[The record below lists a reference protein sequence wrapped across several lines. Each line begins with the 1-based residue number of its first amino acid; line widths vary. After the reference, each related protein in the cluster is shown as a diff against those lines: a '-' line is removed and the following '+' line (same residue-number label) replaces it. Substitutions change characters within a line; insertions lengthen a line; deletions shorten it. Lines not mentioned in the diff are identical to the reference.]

1 MKQGPYAAV
10 YNSQRLATAKRVQYH
25 RVGVEIYETAVAVVS
40 GAKAA
45 IGRQSRQITNERA
58 KKISTNSSLCFDG
71 QLGGR
76 ERAEMLLYKGCWNN
90 RLRFQLKRM
99 LCSSSSSND
108 PTPGIIQFSAS
119 AVVAA
124 AAAAAAAA
132 DGVGSYGRLIGN
144 DSGNVIRLPLASYL
158 HHQPPHHHDHFAL
171 QAGASYTPPENFV
184 QDQSIHSSY
193 PSTGLIHHQQQHQQQ
208 QQEHSAPEAINVTR
222 NNNYSWDPSHQ
233 THIVNELPHHHLA
246 VDRTLKTPTATAN
259 TPPASSNQ
267 QR

>member
-1 MKQGPYAAV
+1 MKQGPHAAV

-58 KKISTNSSLCFDG
+58 KKSRPIRVCALKGNWEA
-71 QLGGR
+71 

-124 AAAAAAAA
+124 AAAAAAA

-158 HHQPPHHHDHFAL
+158 HHQSPHHHDHFAL

-193 PSTGLIHHQQQHQQQ
+193 PSTGLIHHQQQQQQ
-208 QQEHSAPEAINVTR
+208 QQEHSVPEAINVTR